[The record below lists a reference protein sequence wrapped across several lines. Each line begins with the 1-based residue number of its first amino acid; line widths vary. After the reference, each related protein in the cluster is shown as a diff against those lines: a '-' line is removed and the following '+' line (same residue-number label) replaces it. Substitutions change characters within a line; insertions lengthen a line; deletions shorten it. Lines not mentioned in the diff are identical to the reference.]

1 MTILTIACL
10 TFAAVLLLLG
20 TFAVAAGLLLSTDD
34 EVIDLTDDAED
45 FVRRM
50 DKDEAECCKAHA
62 LPDGRPVIGY
72 CGPDCERRPR

>member
-1 MTILTIACL
+1 MNPLTIAAL
-10 TFAAVLLLLG
+10 TFLAVFGVILAALAIFG
-20 TFAVAAGLLLSTDD
+20 IAAFAVSSGE
-34 EVIDLTDDAED
+34 EVIDLTDDPPI
-45 FVRRM
+45 RK